1 MPTKRKRKTTKL
13 RNVRL
18 TKTLKILTITL
29 IIAPPKNK
37 KKKKTLAVH
46 ISHLYNKF
54 VRACITLH

>member
-29 IIAPPKNK
+29 IIAPQK